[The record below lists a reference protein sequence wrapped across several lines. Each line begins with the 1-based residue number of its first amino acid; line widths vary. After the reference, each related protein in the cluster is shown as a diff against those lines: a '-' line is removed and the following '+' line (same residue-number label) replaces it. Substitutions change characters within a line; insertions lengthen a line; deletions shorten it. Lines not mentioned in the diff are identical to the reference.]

1 LSLAV
6 GSDVVPVP
14 PALLSSLF
22 RDAACAPALGL
33 EALLPSALGTLLP
46 IAWPA
51 WLLQA
56 DPAALGN
63 HGVEVA
69 ETLIQ
74 VGRFLVIFLAA
85 RTLAEVMVRLQ
96 LPTILGEL
104 LAGVLIGVSGFHLL
118 VPPDTGVLL
127 SAWLLNLVA
136 GLSGVSPDQVQNL
149 YSESFPGL
157 QQVSLLGLY
166 ALLFLTGLESE
177 LDELVA
183 VGLQAT
189 TVAVTGVV
197 LPFALGTLGLHF
209 LFHVPLVLSVFAGAA
224 MTATSIGITASVFGE
239 LGWLRTREGQIV
251 IGAAVLDDILGIVIL
266 AVVVSL
272 ASGDSFALAPIL
284 RLVVAA
290 MVFVAAALWLSR
302 SAAPAFDWV
311 LDRLKAP
318 GEVVVAG
325 FVVLILCCFAAQA
338 IGLEAALG
346 AFAAGLILS
355 RSRHTEAIQET
366 VKPLVALF
374 ATVFFVLIG
383 TGMDLSVLNPL
394 DPANRQGLV
403 VAAFLLA
410 VAVAGKVAAGWSYWS
425 AEPTRRLV
433 VGLGMLPR
441 GEVGLIFLGLG
452 SQAGILTPALEA
464 AILLM
469 VIGTTFLAPILL
481 RLVLSTPQA
490 SVVEQPL

>member
-1 LSLAV
+1 MTM
-6 GSDVVPVP
+6 P
-14 PALLSSLF
+14 
-22 RDAACAPALGL
+22 
-33 EALLPSALGTLLP
+33 TLLLA
-46 IAWPA
+46 I
-51 WLLQA
+51 
-56 DPAALGN
+56 GN
-63 HGVEVA
+63 HQIEVA

-74 VGRFLVIFLAA
+74 VGRFLILFIAA
-85 RTLAEVMVRLQ
+85 RMMAELMVRLS

-104 LAGVLIGVSGFHLL
+104 LAGVLIGVSGLHFLL
-118 VPPDTGVLL
+118 PPESGAQINHRLLDLVASLADVTPDT
-127 SAWLLNLVA
+127 
-136 GLSGVSPDQVQNL
+136 VQQL
-149 YSESFPGL
+149 YNESFPGL
-157 QQVSLLGLY
+157 QQISVLGLY

-177 LDELVA
+177 LDELMA

-189 TVAVTGVV
+189 TVAVTGVL
-197 LPFALGTLGLHF
+197 LPFALGTAGLVL
-209 LFHVPLVLSVFAGAA
+209 LFHVPLILAIFAGAA

-239 LGWLRTREGQIV
+239 LGWLRRREGQIV

-266 AVVVSL
+266 AVVV
-272 ASGDSFALAPIL
+272 ALAGGEALTVGPIVK
-284 RLVVAA
+284 LVLAA
-290 MVFVAAALWLSR
+290 IVFVAAALILSR
-302 SAAPAFDWV
+302 TAAPVFDWV

-325 FVVLILCCFAAQA
+325 FVVLTLCCFLAQA

-394 DPANRQGLV
+394 DPANQEGLV
-403 VAAFLLA
+403 LALFLLA
-410 VAVAGKVAAGWSYWS
+410 VAIVGKVAAGWTYTSS
-425 AEPTRRLV
+425 EPTNRLV
-433 VGLGMLPR
+433 VGLGMMPR

-452 SQAGILTPALEA
+452 TQAKLLTPALEA

-469 VIGTTFLAPILL
+469 VIGTTFLAPVLL
-481 RLVLSTPQA
+481 RLVLSGQD
-490 SVVEQPL
+490 SVAEQPL

>member
-1 LSLAV
+1 MSLAPLLLAV
-6 GSDVVPVP
+6 GTHQVEVV
-14 PALLSSLF
+14 
-22 RDAACAPALGL
+22 
-33 EALLPSALGTLLP
+33 ETLL
-46 IAWPA
+46 
-51 WLLQA
+51 
-56 DPAALGN
+56 
-63 HGVEVA
+63 
-69 ETLIQ
+69 Q
-74 VGRFLVIFLAA
+74 VGRFLIIFLAA
-85 RTLAEVMVRLQ
+85 RTLAEVMVRLE

-104 LAGVLIGVSGFHLL
+104 VAGVIIGVSGFHLIL
-118 VPPDTGVLL
+118 PPEVHAQLNHGLL
-127 SAWLLNLVA
+127 AVVGSLADVTPEVVQDIYEETFPSLKA
-136 GLSGVSPDQVQNL
+136 VSQ
-149 YSESFPGL
+149 
-157 QQVSLLGLY
+157 LGLY

-197 LPFALGTLGLHF
+197 LPFALGTAGLVF
-209 LFHVPLVLSVFAGAA
+209 LFHVPLFPAIFAGAA

-239 LGWLRTREGQIV
+239 LKFLKTREGQTV

-266 AVVVSL
+266 AVVVAL
-272 ASGDSFALAPIL
+272 AGGGSFALGPIL
-284 RLVVAA
+284 KLVMAA
-290 MVFVAAALWLSR
+290 LVFVAAALFLSR
-302 SAAPAFDWV
+302 TSAPAFDWV
-311 LDRLKAP
+311 LDQLRAP

-325 FVVLILCCFAAQA
+325 FVVLTLCCFAAQA

-355 RSRHTEAIQET
+355 ASRHTEAIQET

-394 DPANRQGLV
+394 DPDNRQGLV
-403 VAAFLLA
+403 LAAFLLV
-410 VAVAGKVAAGWSYWS
+410 VAIAGKVAAGWSYWS
-425 AEPTRRLV
+425 KEKTNRLV
-433 VGLGMLPR
+433 VGLGMMPR

-481 RLVLSTPQA
+481 RLVLSRQGPL
-490 SVVEQPL
+490 VEQST

>member
-1 LSLAV
+1 MTM
-6 GSDVVPVP
+6 P
-14 PALLSSLF
+14 
-22 RDAACAPALGL
+22 
-33 EALLPSALGTLLP
+33 TLLLA
-46 IAWPA
+46 I
-51 WLLQA
+51 
-56 DPAALGN
+56 GN
-63 HGVEVA
+63 HQIEVA

-74 VGRFLVIFLAA
+74 VGRFLVLFIAA
-85 RTLAEVMVRLQ
+85 RMMAELMVRLS

-104 LAGVLIGVSGFHLL
+104 LAGVLIGVSGLHFLL
-118 VPPDTGVLL
+118 PPESG
-127 SAWLLNLVA
+127 AQINHWLLDLVA
-136 GLSGVSPDQVQNL
+136 SLADVTPDMVQQL
-149 YSESFPGL
+149 YNESFPGL
-157 QQVSLLGLY
+157 QQISVLGLY

-177 LDELVA
+177 LDELMA

-189 TVAVTGVV
+189 TVAVTGVL
-197 LPFALGTLGLHF
+197 LPFALGTAGLVL
-209 LFHVPLVLSVFAGAA
+209 LFHVPLILAIFAGAA

-239 LGWLRTREGQIV
+239 LGWLRRREGQIV

-266 AVVVSL
+266 AVVV
-272 ASGDSFALAPIL
+272 ALAGGEALTVGPIVK
-284 RLVVAA
+284 LVLAA
-290 MVFVAAALWLSR
+290 IVFVAAALILSR
-302 SAAPAFDWV
+302 TAAPVFDWV

-325 FVVLILCCFAAQA
+325 FVVLTLCCFLAQA

-394 DPANRQGLV
+394 DPANREGLV
-403 VAAFLLA
+403 VALFLLA
-410 VAVAGKVAAGWSYWS
+410 VAIAGKVAAGWTYTSS
-425 AEPTRRLV
+425 EPTNRLV
-433 VGLGMLPR
+433 VGLGMMPR

-452 SQAGILTPALEA
+452 TQANLLTPALEA

-469 VIGTTFLAPILL
+469 VIGTTFLAPVLL
-481 RLVLSTPQA
+481 RLVLSGQDA
-490 SVVEQPL
+490 VAEQTL